1 VTPPAAPRPP
11 RSVGELVLR
20 LAAFY
25 RVELAAVTV
34 AAYAEK
40 LGGYP
45 AEIVDRVVEDWI
57 DTKDRFPEWSKL
69 RELIRARMP
78 KDDVPR
84 FAATPEQAA
93 ANARRAAGIVA
104 MLTARSTLVDCEEPP
119 PDTDRR
125 EHARKA
131 LEQPASDAVNEDKQ
145 T

>member
-1 VTPPAAPRPP
+1 MTPPAAPRPP

-45 AEIVDRVVEDWI
+45 AEVVDRVVEDWI
-57 DTKDRFPEWSKL
+57 DEKDRFPEWSKL

-84 FAATPEQAA
+84 FAATTEQAK
-93 ANARRAAGIVA
+93 ANAQRAAEIVA
-104 MLTARSTLVDCEEPP
+104 MLSRRVSLDDAAGTPSANEYTEPR
-119 PDTDRR
+119 TGG
-125 EHARKA
+125 
-131 LEQPASDAVNEDKQ
+131 
-145 T
+145 